1 MNIDCIDEPSRCVA
15 VDMSRDLSRRIAYSC
30 IIILKL
36 QPKGTTKRVSN
47 AFSGHTLAQ
56 VRLGTG
62 IFTTARCMFTTAIA
76 QDAATPRL
84 LGMI

>member
-1 MNIDCIDEPSRCVA
+1 MNIDCIDKSSRCVA
-15 VDMSRDLSRRIAYSC
+15 VDMSRDLTRRIAYSC
-30 IIILKL
+30 IILKL
-36 QPKGTTKRVSN
+36 QPKGTTKRVSS